1 MTLER
6 LKELLNSNFCSPY
19 LKDGY
24 VLADWKDKKKTL
36 LNIDIGPRNI
46 QINEA
51 GEVQSART
59 LFESDDQDILPSE
72 AVFGFISWLT
82 TRPGTLKIGEKHSCS
97 ELLDLICDWC
107 DVNYLIPP
115 REKNYPNNIAFPIE
129 KK

>member
-1 MTLER
+1 MSH
-6 LKELLNSNFCSPY
+6 LLQFFHHYRQN
-19 LKDGY
+19 KDI
-24 VLADWKDKKKTL
+24 KDFDDFWDL
-36 LNIDIGPRNI
+36 
-46 QINEA
+46 
-51 GEVQSART
+51 
-59 LFESDDQDILPSE
+59 SDDQDILPSE